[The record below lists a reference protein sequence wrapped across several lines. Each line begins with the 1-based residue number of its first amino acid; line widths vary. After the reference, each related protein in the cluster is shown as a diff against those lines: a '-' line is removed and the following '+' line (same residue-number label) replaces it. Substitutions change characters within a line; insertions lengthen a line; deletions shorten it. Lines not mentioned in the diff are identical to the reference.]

1 MPGLLYIE
9 LATTPGTDEATR
21 HDRGGVV
28 IRADQ
33 SYEAALREVQSSFRI
48 SETTYDCCFAQR
60 PPHRD
65 KPFIVAPSAWELL
78 PPGSH
83 LEFVVTPKGQVKP
96 VVDVPA
102 IIKLEDPSSS
112 AEGAAAREASLPP
125 STVRSQVASS
135 QATSFH
141 APATPSNT
149 DDSDVEVSDSE
160 DDSIALRGGLFG
172 PRPSGLAG
180 EGEHGGDGFQ
190 ADDPRHNAAQR
201 ARSASPSPSTLS
213 SRNGR
218 IKADLRRRIEESEGE
233 ERVAESTS
241 NQHDSSGSAQSRTL
255 DGTPRASR
263 TSADSEAS
271 FRVGLDANGNVAFVA
286 PSPAPWSP
294 TSRSATAAQSRK
306 GKERAYEPVA
316 ASPAKKAVKKEVSS
330 PAKGP
335 VASTSGSS
343 DMSIWRTTSLNPRI
357 SGEASTSAS
366 SSGLSSSRSIPNLSC
381 GSASSS
387 ASPALSSIHPP
398 VVKRA
403 RSSSPDAAPNKRVA
417 QTTPRAGR
425 AAPSSPARSHLHRTS
440 PYVAQDTP
448 PPPPASQRSSTAR
461 KSWSDKRREALSRPR
476 VSIPPLG
483 RSERFHYWIRLPNW
497 PTAPPNLGPL
507 KPVLLF
513 KQQARGDVTLGLTL
527 ARVFDA
533 AAEHS
538 GWDAKDLKA
547 TFHVP
552 DDAGKEEDVVV
563 WGWDTILTEF
573 CDLEEIGLEGKG
585 DVIDFDYAPY
595 RPDRGCYD
603 VD

>member
-1 MPGLLYIE
+1 MPGLLYVE
-9 LATTPGTDEATR
+9 LAAAGGTDEATR
-21 HDRGGVV
+21 HDSGGVV

-33 SYEAALREVQSSFRI
+33 SYEAALREVQSSFSL
-48 SETTYDCCFAQR
+48 SETTHDCCFAQR
-60 PPHRD
+60 LPHRD

-78 PPGSH
+78 PAGSH
-83 LEFVVTPKGQVKP
+83 LEFVVTPRGQVKP

-102 IIKLEDPSSS
+102 VIKLEDPSSS
-112 AEGAAAREASLPP
+112 AEGAAVREASLPP
-125 STVRSQVASS
+125 STVRSQAASS

-160 DDSIALRGGLFG
+160 DESIALRGGVFG
-172 PRPSGLAG
+172 PRPSRFAG
-180 EGEHGGDGFQ
+180 EGEHGDDGVE
-190 ADDPRHNAAQR
+190 AENSRHDAAQR

-213 SRNGR
+213 TRNGR

-233 ERVAESTS
+233 ERFAGSSS
-241 NQHDSSGSAQSRTL
+241 NPHNSSGFARTGTP

-263 TSADSEAS
+263 TSADSEAP

-294 TSRSATAAQSRK
+294 ASRPAAAGPSRK
-306 GKERAYEPVA
+306 GKERAHEPAA
-316 ASPAKKAVKKEVSS
+316 ASPAKKAVKKEASS
-330 PAKGP
+330 PAQVP
-335 VASTSGSS
+335 VASTSGSA
-343 DMSIWRTTSLNPRI
+343 DTTLRRTTSLHPDTV
-357 SGEASTSAS
+357 GDASAS
-366 SSGLSSSRSIPNLSC
+366 SYGLSSSRSFPNLSF

-387 ASPALSSIHPP
+387 ISPALSSI
-398 VVKRA
+398 RL
-403 RSSSPDAAPNKRVA
+403 R
-417 QTTPRAGR
+417 TTPRAGR
-425 AAPSSPARSHLHRTS
+425 AAPASPARPHLHQPS
-440 PYVAQDTP
+440 PYVAQATP

-476 VSIPPLG
+476 VSIPPPG

-497 PTAPPNLGPL
+497 PTAPRNMGPL
-507 KPVLLF
+507 RPNLLF

-538 GWDAKDLKA
+538 GWEVKDLKA
-547 TFHVP
+547 IFHVP

-585 DVIDFDYAPY
+585 DVVDFDYVPY
-595 RPDRGCYD
+595 SASRGCYD
-603 VD
+603 LD

>member
-1 MPGLLYIE
+1 MPGLLYVE
-9 LATTPGTDEATR
+9 LAAAGGTDEATR
-21 HDRGGVV
+21 HDSGGVV

-33 SYEAALREVQSSFRI
+33 SYEAALREVQSSFSL
-48 SETTYDCCFAQR
+48 SETTHDCCFAQR
-60 PPHRD
+60 LPHRD

-78 PPGSH
+78 PAGSH
-83 LEFVVTPKGQVKP
+83 LEFVVTPRGQVKP

-102 IIKLEDPSSS
+102 VIKLEDPSSS
-112 AEGAAAREASLPP
+112 AEGAAVREASLPP
-125 STVRSQVASS
+125 STVRSQAASS

-160 DDSIALRGGLFG
+160 DESIALRGGVFG
-172 PRPSGLAG
+172 PRPSRFAG
-180 EGEHGGDGFQ
+180 EGEHGDDGVE
-190 ADDPRHNAAQR
+190 AENSRHDAAQR

-213 SRNGR
+213 TRNGR

-233 ERVAESTS
+233 ERFAGSSS
-241 NQHDSSGSAQSRTL
+241 NPHNSSGFARTGTP

-263 TSADSEAS
+263 TSADSEAP

-294 TSRSATAAQSRK
+294 ASRPAAAGPSRK
-306 GKERAYEPVA
+306 GKERAHEPAA
-316 ASPAKKAVKKEVSS
+316 ASPAKKAVKKEASS
-330 PAKGP
+330 P
-335 VASTSGSS
+335 
-343 DMSIWRTTSLNPRI
+343 
-357 SGEASTSAS
+357 
-366 SSGLSSSRSIPNLSC
+366 
-381 GSASSS
+381 
-387 ASPALSSIHPP
+387 
-398 VVKRA
+398 
-403 RSSSPDAAPNKRVA
+403 A

-425 AAPSSPARSHLHRTS
+425 AAPASPARPHLHQPS
-440 PYVAQDTP
+440 PYVAQATP

-476 VSIPPLG
+476 VSIPPPG

-497 PTAPPNLGPL
+497 PTAPRNMGPL
-507 KPVLLF
+507 RPNLLF

-538 GWDAKDLKA
+538 GWEVKDLKA
-547 TFHVP
+547 IFHVP

-585 DVIDFDYAPY
+585 DVVDFDYVPY
-595 RPDRGCYD
+595 SASRGCYD
-603 VD
+603 LD